1 MVTIRSVNE
10 IILNLIDFFKIA
22 QPNLDTKPGTVA
34 RDLCIDGPANVA
46 ALIYDELS
54 KVSTQQS
61 LRLVVGSDLDKL
73 AKNFGL
79 HRNQAT
85 PSNGVGLLTFASIPA
100 TIAINQGGLV
110 TATNGFSFSVVNGL
124 SIVPSQLNFYKSIA
138 TQYANNLSFV
148 GITDPYAVQVS
159 LRATTPGSSGNIAN
173 YSLNSTSI
181 TGVSNVTNVTPF
193 IGGNDQ
199 ESDASFRNRILSV
212 FSGSSVGTALGYKNV
227 ALAVTGVVDAYIV
240 EPGDPLMTRDGSVV
254 TSDAQGNLTIV
265 SEGTGGK
272 VDVVILGSALVQ
284 NTDSFIY
291 HDLSNTN
298 DPTNVKNNFV
308 IGQIAAD
315 ANKTFNQ
322 KRISDLANNT
332 IPSQPVQNIIS
343 VVGTSSGSNFKP
355 KTVSSLGVVSGN
367 YELLLDASVYEGSLW
382 GFDAL
387 HWINNQIVY
396 NEDLIKGQFN
406 GQDPVTFSDVLIE
419 PQVTQNISI
428 TNENSQVLLSNNTL
442 IQLLHTPATAVT
454 RVFNVNTGEKYTI
467 TNQNPNGTGPI
478 NTSGVIQISGNT
490 LPSQSNVLQVDYS
503 WVVTYDQYSDFD
515 GKSLTNNPRVVSD
528 SVDWG
533 YSNAIRNE
541 SINFTRN
548 SSNTFFVGNATLPI
562 TSVITSSTFTELDGY
577 VTVVGSGTFTGRY
590 AFITSNLMTT
600 TDTVDHVYLKNTT
613 VELYNTAQGNGIFS
627 TASIVVGVTLEYITT
642 IILPTDTLARPGD
655 SITAILNS
663 TDTYNT
669 TTSTGSFNG
678 NQITIPTANIN
689 TTATN
694 ILLNTSYIANVQ
706 NIISTGITTVPF
718 SRLGNGFVLNNSNG
732 FNNTYLSNITRR
744 ENQLVQLNTSNQL
757 FVELSLSS
765 LFSTLIVEQIISVI
779 RLSDGLELWNRDNP
793 GTIAISST
801 DNNYQLIFSG
811 YNTPNAGDR
820 VLIVYMATDT
830 QRFQEFTFY
839 NKIYERNFG
848 HLQFNQVNNTFS
860 LPIHTFI
867 TENPVKY
874 QIIEPNSDIIWATGS
889 DGYLVAESNPV
900 TGSLQS
906 PSVNFGNILNVSG
919 QIINILSKKVRIFNS
934 FNRNNSNTYDIT
946 GYNSTTNTLTINN
959 DFSQITNK
967 QVSVIR
973 VLDGKEQ
980 WSNAGIINV
989 QANTLTFPATA
1000 NVNPGDLMFVSFFRT
1015 ANLRQSATRLA
1026 VNITDQIVN
1035 AGTLS
1040 VIGTTVTKAQDVVF
1054 ATAFNTL
1061 HQNLLGAIRS
1071 ALGINS
1077 NTNIPSNIQLVKI
1090 AKLERVTTTN
1100 ANSNDVLRSVAVY
1113 DTFETTIN
1121 NDIFFSNLVKSNPT
1135 LGNFDFI
1142 LPNTTN
1148 NVTNLNAQVTA
1159 GDKFRVTFYYAT
1171 TNDQENVIF
1180 SRNGTLYTNKY
1191 FATMDRVFISSG
1203 FGVSQSAKLTI
1214 SNFNQPITGSRYTS
1228 YYNYLAPKPNERI
1241 VLTYN
1246 TNSLVAN
1253 TQVSIENNRPINADV
1268 LVREAK
1274 EILVDVT
1281 MNVVITPTMISST
1294 ALVLQNLQDQLI
1306 ATINSNGLGAHI
1318 DSSSLINAAFS
1329 VNGVGGARIQSFN
1342 VDGAT
1347 GSVVSLQAH
1356 NDQYF
1361 VANVITV
1368 NAVAN

>member
-22 QPNLDTKPGTVA
+22 QPDLDTKPGTVA
-34 RDLCIDGPANVA
+34 RDLAIDGPANVA

-79 HRNQAT
+79 YRKQAT

-100 TIAINQGGLV
+100 TIAITQGGLV
-110 TATNGFSFSVVNGL
+110 TANNGFSFAVVNGL
-124 SIVPSQLNFYKSIA
+124 SVVPSQLNFYKSIA
-138 TQYANNLSFV
+138 TQYANNLAFV
-148 GITDPYAVQVS
+148 GISDPYAVQIS
-159 LRATTPGSSGNIAN
+159 LQATTPGSSGNIAN

-181 TGVSNVTNVTPF
+181 AGVSNVTNVTPF

-227 ALAVTGVVDAYIV
+227 ALAVTGVADAYIV

-272 VDVVILGSALVQ
+272 VDVVILGSTLVQ

-298 DPTNVKNNFV
+298 DPTNVKNNYV

-332 IPSQPVQNIIS
+332 IPSQPVENLITVIGSQ
-343 VVGTSSGSNFKP
+343 SGSNFQP
-355 KTVSSLGVVSGN
+355 MTTNALGVVSGN
-367 YELLLDASVYEGSLW
+367 YELLKDTSVYAGSLW

-387 HWINNQIVY
+387 HWINNQITY

-406 GQDPVTFSDVLIE
+406 GQDAVTFSDVLII

-428 TNENSQVLLSNNTL
+428 TNENSQVLASNNTL

-467 TNQNPNGTGPI
+467 ANQNPNGTGPI

-503 WVVTYDQYSDFD
+503 WVITYDQYSDYD
-515 GKSLTNNPRVVSD
+515 GKSLTNNPRAVTD

-562 TSVITSSTFTELDGY
+562 TSVVSSSTFTEIDGY
-577 VTVVGSGTFTGRY
+577 VTTISSGTFTGRY
-590 AFITSNLMTT
+590 AFVTSNLMATT
-600 TDTVDHVYLKNTT
+600 NTVDHVYLKNTT

-627 TASIVVGVTLEYITT
+627 TASVVVGVAIEYVTT
-642 IILPTDTLARPGD
+642 IILPTDTLAQPGD
-655 SITAILNS
+655 VITAILNT
-663 TDTYNT
+663 TDTYNIT
-669 TTSTGSFNG
+669 ASTGSFNG
-678 NQITIPTANIN
+678 NQITIPTANIT
-689 TTATN
+689 TTANN
-694 ILLNTSYIANVQ
+694 ILLNTAYIANVQ

-718 SRLGNGFVLNNSNG
+718 SRLGNGFVLNSSNG
-732 FNNTYLSNITRR
+732 FNNTYPSNITRR

-757 FVELSLSS
+757 FVELSLSN
-765 LFSTLIVEQIISVI
+765 LFSTLVVGQIISVV
-779 RLSDGLELWNRDNP
+779 RLSDGLELWNKDNP
-793 GTIAISST
+793 GTIIVNSV

-811 YNTPNAGDR
+811 YNTPNTGDR
-820 VLIVYMATDT
+820 VLIIYAATDT

-839 NKIYERNFG
+839 NRIYERDFAT
-848 HLQFNQVNNTFS
+848 LQFNQANNTFS
-860 LPIHTFI
+860 LPIHTFVS
-867 TENPVKY
+867 ENPVKY
-874 QIIEPNSDIIWATGS
+874 QIMDPNSDIIWASGS
-889 DGYLVAESNPV
+889 DGYLVAGSNPING
-900 TGSLQS
+900 TLSS
-906 PSVNFGNILNVSG
+906 SVNFGNILNSSG
-919 QIINILSKKVRIFNS
+919 QIINILSKKIRILNPVH
-934 FNRNNSNTYDIT
+934 RNNANTYDIT
-946 GYNSTTNTLTINN
+946 GYNSTTNTLTIGN
-959 DFSQITNK
+959 DFSQIYNR
-967 QVSVIR
+967 QVSIVR

-980 WSNAGIINV
+980 WSSTGVINT
-989 QANTLTFPATA
+989 QANTLTFPSTPNA
-1000 NVNPGDLMFVSFFRT
+1000 NPGDLVFVSFFRT

-1035 AGTLS
+1035 TGTLS
-1040 VIGTTVTKAQDVVF
+1040 VIGTTITKAQNIVF
-1054 ATAFNTL
+1054 ATAATTL
-1061 HQNLLGAIRS
+1061 RQNLLGAIRT
-1071 ALGINS
+1071 ALGLNS
-1077 NTNIPSNIQLVKI
+1077 NVSIPTNVQLVKI

-1100 ANSNDVLRSVAVY
+1100 ANSNDVLRSVATY

-1121 NDIFFSNLVKSNPT
+1121 NDIFFSNLVNSNPA

-1148 NVTNLNAQVTA
+1148 NVTNLSGQVSS

-1214 SNFNQPITGSRYTS
+1214 SNFNQPITGSRYTT
-1228 YYNYLAPKPNERI
+1228 YYNYLAPQPNERI
-1241 VLTYN
+1241 VITYN

-1253 TQVSIENNRPINADV
+1253 TQVSIEANRPINADV

-1306 ATINSNGLGAHI
+1306 ATINSNGLGAYI

-1329 VNGVGGARIQSFN
+1329 VSGVGGARIQSFN
-1342 VDGAT
+1342 VDGVA